1 MPSMRGDGARKKK
14 NSFSR
19 GPFVVTPS
27 PYIGLC
33 EWARALSMET
43 RQAVMANDSS
53 GFLLMLISHVVD
65 LFLSCRSRVWPLFL
79 SVCLCLCVCVCLSP
93 ACSRHHCVVYRSCR
107 PVHFYF
113 LFFIFLFF
121 YFFCRLHRVERKDED
136 GSLGLFGGTYSGVR
150 ITVTITVI
158 IHGRCDSRI
167 QR

>member
-1 MPSMRGDGARKKK
+1 
-14 NSFSR
+14 
-19 GPFVVTPS
+19 
-27 PYIGLC
+27 
-33 EWARALSMET
+33 MET

-79 SVCLCLCVCVCLSP
+79 SVCLCLCVCVSFSRLLSSP
-93 ACSRHHCVVYRSCR
+93 LCGVQVMSTGA
-107 PVHFYF
+107 F
-113 LFFIFLFF
+113 LFFIFYFSIFLFF